1 VGTNEEMVIAFWLIL
16 QNEPDC
22 NPKIMNIF
30 KEKIVSHMK
39 EEDFRALRT
48 KLDV

>member
-1 VGTNEEMVIAFWLIL
+1 MVLAFWLIL
-16 QNEPDC
+16 QNEP
-22 NPKIMNIF
+22 NSNSKIMEIF
-30 KEKIVSHMK
+30 KERIVSNMT